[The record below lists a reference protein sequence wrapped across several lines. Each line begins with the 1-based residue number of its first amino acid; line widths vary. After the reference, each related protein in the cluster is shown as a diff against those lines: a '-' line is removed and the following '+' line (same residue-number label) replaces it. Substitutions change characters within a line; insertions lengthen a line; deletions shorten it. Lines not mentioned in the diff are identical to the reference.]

1 MPVCFVEQRGRGGEE
16 VKLEDHL
23 SCKIGR
29 DVLIF
34 SFLQP
39 FTAGEGQM
47 SPTELKKKKA
57 TLV

>member
-47 SPTELKKKKA
+47 SPTELKKKKP
-57 TLV
+57 L